1 MDEHAVGLDLMA
13 PAMARGAIGQAESGS
28 YPCAVR
34 WSRMLLAVM
43 LAASVPDF
51 DPLRFF
57 AGQTH
62 GEARLKVILR
72 AKKPVSVRGEGMLQP
87 DGSLLLDQIVT
98 EGDKPP
104 RERHWRLRRIAP
116 GRYAGTLTDARGPVE
131 GIVTGNRMRLRFV
144 SNDGFRIR
152 QSMTLAPDGRS
163 VANRLVAKRFGIAV
177 AVLTE
182 QITKLD

>member
-1 MDEHAVGLDLMA
+1 
-13 PAMARGAIGQAESGS
+13 
-28 YPCAVR
+28 
-34 WSRMLLAVM
+34 MLLAVM

-57 AGQTH
+57 AGQTR
-62 GEARLKVILR
+62 GEAQLKVVLR
-72 AKKPVSVRGEGMLQP
+72 ARTPVSVRGTGALQP
-87 DGSLLLDQIVT
+87 DGSLLLDQTVT

-104 RERHWRLRRIAP
+104 RERHWRLRRVAP
-116 GRYAGTLTDARGPVE
+116 GRYTGTLTDARGPVQ
-131 GIVTGNRMRLRFV
+131 GIVTGNRMQLRFV

-152 QSMTLAPDGRS
+152 QSLTLAPDGHS

-182 QITKLD
+182 RITKLN